1 MIKEHL
7 PASHGFEPGQ
17 LRILQSSFEKLEEEL
32 GARSE
37 LEKAVLAS
45 TLIEVFTGASDA
57 PTAERKAAG
66 IYKNCIA
73 PLRRLA
79 PGGAP

>member
-1 MIKEHL
+1 MIKDHL

-17 LRILQSSFEKLEEEL
+17 LRVLQSTFEKLEEEL
-32 GARSE
+32 GATSE

-45 TLIEVFTGASDA
+45 TLIEAFFGASDA
-57 PTAERKAAG
+57 FTAERKAAG
-66 IYKNCIA
+66 IYKNCVA
-73 PLRRLA
+73 PLRRLS